1 MRLVNCS
8 VGKCRKLQFSKILRS
23 NAKPIW
29 DKIYAHPYLK
39 EFGDGTLSISKFKY
53 FLQQDHIYVVE
64 YCRPLAIAISKADSA
79 EEMKWFADLIIGGL
93 TWEAKNEEM
102 LAEMIGM
109 SYGELTSAIQSP
121 TSRAYSD
128 FLVQVASTGTVAEFI
143 ASMSPCMLTYP
154 EIGRMLKPKKG
165 LDKVSAYRA
174 WTDFYASDEAWAFA
188 KQFDDKLDVLGE
200 TESSN
205 VKNKMSKN
213 FLIASRYEYM
223 FWDMAYKEEKWLV

>member
-1 MRLVNCS
+1 ME
-8 VGKCRKLQFSKILRS
+8 FSKLLRS
-23 NAKPIW
+23 EAKPIW

-39 EFGDGTLSISKFKY
+39 DFGDGTLSISKFKY

-93 TWEAKNEEM
+93 TWEAKNEEL
-102 LAEMIGM
+102 LAEMVGM
-109 SYGELTSAIQSP
+109 SYEELTSAVQSP

-128 FLVQVASTGTVAEFI
+128 FLVQVSSTGTVAEFI

-174 WTDFYASDEAWAFA
+174 WTEFYASDEAWAFA
-188 KQFDDKLDVLGE
+188 KQFDDKLNILGK
-200 TESSN
+200 TESSS
-205 VKNKMSKN
+205 VKRKMRNN
-213 FLIASRYEYM
+213 FFIASRYEYM
-223 FWDMAYKEEKWLV
+223 FWDMAYKEEKWPV